1 MHRLLHFFTF
11 IKRNLLLL
19 VGDYQ
24 LTASVLHWGR
34 PDALWQM
41 RKCRDFAQQWAAH
54 PSIMKWSW
62 LYPWFTLAPVPLC
75 FPLPLFNRFTHLFT
89 WHAFP
94 PVTSSTAQL
103 ASRVGCLI
111 KTTATGHW
119 FYTLGD
125 AGSFLLIF
133 KLPRGWNNNK
143 PIFTHR
149 QNHLYCPSPC
159 QGCKQRRK
167 YCLAVKRVQRKGPC
181 ALQLSFLPPPLLT
194 FSLPFIIFFP
204 AFISS
209 MDLIVNVLW
218 NWKPKSPFHPE
229 SRTCVSSVTF
239 N

>member
-1 MHRLLHFFTF
+1 MQLLCGACVLHACTHWSVHRLLHFFAF

-19 VGDYQ
+19 VGEYQ
-24 LTASVLHWGR
+24 PTASVLHWGR
-34 PDALWQM
+34 PDALWQI

-125 AGSFLLIF
+125 AGSFFFFFYWYSSCHGVGI
-133 KLPRGWNNNK
+133 
-143 PIFTHR
+143 II
-149 QNHLYCPSPC
+149 
-159 QGCKQRRK
+159 
-167 YCLAVKRVQRKGPC
+167 
-181 ALQLSFLPPPLLT
+181 
-194 FSLPFIIFFP
+194 SLF
-204 AFISS
+204 
-209 MDLIVNVLW
+209 
-218 NWKPKSPFHPE
+218 
-229 SRTCVSSVTF
+229 SRTGKITFTVHHLVKAASRGVNIVWQLRGCIGWGRARSSF
-239 N
+239 HS